1 MTERENHFQDSE
13 SDAGEAAPEK
23 RTPLKERLARL
34 GLVTS
39 WDYVLHLPIRYEDKT
54 AITPIGELREG
65 VAAQIEGQVVSRK
78 VTPNRL
84 SAVLSDG
91 TGELRVT
98 LLRYFSPR
106 QFEEGKSY
114 RLWGEAK
121 PAWGGAAGLE
131 MLHPKVLR
139 PLKPGEALPETLTPV
154 YPASDEVGQTPIR
167 NRVDKAL
174 FDADLNDPIPTP
186 IRKRLA
192 LPKLRDALHF
202 LHHPPAGTTP
212 EELDPATSPAWRR
225 LKFGE
230 LLAQQTSLLN
240 AKAERA
246 KQQAPALLA
255 RAQGSLT
262 EKLMA
267 GLPFELTAAQH
278 RVWTEVARDL
288 SRTTPMSRLVQGDV
302 GSGKTVVAALAAAR
316 AIEGGHQAALMAPT
330 EILAEQHC
338 RSLSRWLTPL
348 GVKVVWLAGSLK
360 ASDKQAAIRALALGE
375 AQLAVGTHAL
385 IQEGV
390 EFKALG
396 LAIIDEQH
404 RFGVAQRL
412 ALGKGKGKDKSKG
425 GLAPHLLM
433 LSATPIPRTLA
444 MSYFA
449 DFDVSVIDELPPGR
463 VPVSTRILSA
473 SRKAELVASLKKE
486 LASGRQAYWVCPLIE
501 ESDVLALASA
511 KKTFEELRAALPAV
525 TVGLMHGALPADE
538 KERVMRD
545 FASGRIGLLVATTVI
560 EVGVDV
566 PNATIMVI
574 EHAERFG
581 LAQLHQ
587 LRGRTGR
594 GAMKSWC
601 FLLYGDPLSEAG
613 KERLKAI
620 RSTTD
625 GFEIAR
631 LDLQIRGPGELLGER
646 QAGAPL
652 LRFADLAT
660 DQALISEARQA
671 AIEWLASD
679 PEAALRHAQRWY
691 PQAPE
696 AKGSTGA

>member
-1 MTERENHFQDSE
+1 MTERENHLQDPE
-13 SDAGEAAPEK
+13 SGAGKAASEK

-34 GLVTS
+34 GLATS
-39 WDYVLHLPIRYEDKT
+39 WDYVLHLPLRYEDKT
-54 AITPIGELREG
+54 AITAIGDLKEG
-65 VAAQIEGQVVSRK
+65 VAAQIEGRVVSRQ

-139 PLKPGEALPETLTPV
+139 PLKPGEALPDTLTPV

-174 FDADLNDPIPTP
+174 FDADLNDPIPIA

-212 EELDPATSPAWRR
+212 EELDRRTSPAWRR

-230 LLAQQTSLLN
+230 LLAQQTSLLH
-240 AKAERA
+240 AKETRA
-246 KQQAPALLA
+246 QRPAPALRA
-255 RAQGSLT
+255 RELGSLT
-262 EKLMA
+262 EKLM
-267 GLPFELTAAQH
+267 GSLPFELTAAQH

-316 AIEGGHQAALMAPT
+316 AIEGGFQAALMAPT
-330 EILAEQHC
+330 EILAEQHY
-338 RSLSRWLTPL
+338 RSLSRWLSPL
-348 GVKVVWLAGSLK
+348 GVKVVWLSGNLK
-360 ASDKQAAIRALALGE
+360 ASDKQAAIRALAQGE

-412 ALGKGKGKDKSKG
+412 ALGKGKDKDKG
-425 GLAPHLLM
+425 GLVPHLLM

-463 VPVSTRILSA
+463 VPVSTRILSDA
-473 SRKAELVASLKKE
+473 RKAELIASLGKE
-486 LASGRQAYWVCPLIE
+486 IAAGRQAYWVCPLIE

-511 KKTFEELRAALPAV
+511 KKTFEEIRAALPAV

-646 QAGAPL
+646 QAGAPI

-660 DQALISEARQA
+660 DQALIGEARQA

-679 PEAALRHAQRWY
+679 PGAALRHAQRWY

-696 AKGSTGA
+696 AKGPAGA